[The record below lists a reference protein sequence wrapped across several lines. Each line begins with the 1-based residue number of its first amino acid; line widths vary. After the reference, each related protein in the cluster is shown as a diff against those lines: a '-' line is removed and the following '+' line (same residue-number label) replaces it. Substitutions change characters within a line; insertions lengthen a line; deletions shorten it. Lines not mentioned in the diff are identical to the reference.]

1 MPPKLSGN
9 LKTFVAKMI
18 TKQTL
23 QAIFLI
29 KEQCYESKSE
39 KIDGSDILSN
49 HKTNKSDTKTN
60 INW

>member
-1 MPPKLSGN
+1 MSPKLSVN
-9 LKTFVAKMI
+9 LKIFVAKMI

-39 KIDGSDILSN
+39 QIIKQINLILKQISTD
-49 HKTNKSDTKTN
+49 KFSS
-60 INW
+60 I

>member
-1 MPPKLSGN
+1 MSPKSSVN
-9 LKTFVAKMI
+9 LKIFVAKMI

-39 KIDGSDILSN
+39 QIIKQINLILKQISTD
-49 HKTNKSDTKTN
+49 KFSS
-60 INW
+60 I